1 MSSER
6 NLQTGSYKPANIISE
21 DEKRAKKKKKQSI
34 CYLIGSVMALG
45 GIIAIS
51 ESGSAFISS
60 D

>member
-1 MSSER
+1 MSVKQDLEFFLKSEEER
-6 NLQTGSYKPANIISE
+6 
-21 DEKRAKKKKKQSI
+21 RAKEKKKRSTCFI
-34 CYLIGSVMALG
+34 VGIVMALG